1 MEFFRE
7 YYWLTCGLATL
18 LLGLSIILTG
28 RWHGSFTTDHMH
40 GVQKFH
46 VSPTPRIGG
55 VAILG
60 GTWVGY
66 LLSPELSKIVFLPI
80 LLASLPTFM
89 FGLADDLTKRIT
101 PAWRMVATMVSA
113 LLAWYLTDVALSLV
127 GVPLLTPL
135 FAPLWVAVP
144 FTVFAV
150 SGLVNSVNIIDG
162 FNGLAGST
170 LVYLLL
176 GTGYLAEQMGDPALA
191 DVAMLL
197 AAAVVGFLVLNWPF
211 GKIFLG
217 DGGAYFC
224 GFVLAWLCILLME
237 RNPGVDPFSILLL
250 CLYPITEV
258 LFSIYRRRAREH
270 HVSKADRLHLHSLV
284 KLRCV
289 RKWNAMRPLPTYM
302 RNSVTGVLVGL
313 LNLPAVLAAIV
324 LAGNQGLTIAAM
336 VVYVLLYITL
346 YARLVSF
353 RWISPFRFL
362 TVKV

>member
-7 YYWLTCGLATL
+7 YYWLSCGLATL

-28 RWHGSFTTDHMH
+28 RWHGPFTTDHMH

-113 LLAWYLTDVALSLV
+113 LLAWYLTDVALSLQ
-127 GVPLLTPL
+127 GVPLLMPL
-135 FAPLWVAVP
+135 FATLWVAVP

-150 SGLVNSVNIIDG
+150 SGVVNAVNIIDG

-176 GTGYLAEQMGDPALA
+176 GTGYLAAQMGDPALA

-224 GFVLAWLCILLME
+224 GFVLAWLCIFADGAQPRCGPVFDSVAVPVPDYRGAVQHLPSARARAPRE
-237 RNPGVDPFSILLL
+237 QGRPPAFAQPGQAALRSQVECHAAPADLHAQLGD
-250 CLYPITEV
+250 
-258 LFSIYRRRAREH
+258 RRAGRAAQP
-270 HVSKADRLHLHSLV
+270 SGRAGRHSA
-284 KLRCV
+284 C
-289 RKWNAMRPLPTYM
+289 W
-302 RNSVTGVLVGL
+302 
-313 LNLPAVLAAIV
+313 
-324 LAGNQGLTIAAM
+324 
-336 VVYVLLYITL
+336 
-346 YARLVSF
+346 
-353 RWISPFRFL
+353 
-362 TVKV
+362 